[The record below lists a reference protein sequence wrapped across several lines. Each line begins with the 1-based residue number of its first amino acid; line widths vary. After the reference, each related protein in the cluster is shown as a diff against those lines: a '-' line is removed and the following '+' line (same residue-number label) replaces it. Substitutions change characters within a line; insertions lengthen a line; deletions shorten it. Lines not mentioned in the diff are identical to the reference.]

1 MRPMKTLAAAL
12 AAVSLGAGVLATS
25 AAPASADPGAIIAGA
40 IGGIAVGALLAGAA
54 NAHPS
59 YAYPPAYGAYP
70 SGDEGYAAPYAAA
83 PGYAAV
89 DDDESEYQPQCVVRR
104 FPVRDQ
110 WGEVVAWRP
119 QRLCR

>member
-1 MRPMKTLAAAL
+1 MRPMKVLAAAL
-12 AAVSLGAGVLATS
+12 AAVSLGAGVLATT
-25 AAPASADPGAIIAGA
+25 AAPARADPGAVIAGA

-54 NAHPS
+54 SAQPG

-70 SGDEGYAAPYAAA
+70 SGDEGYAAPFAAA

-89 DDDESEYQPQCVVRR
+89 DDDEPEFQSQCIVRR
-104 FPVRDQ
+104 FPVRGQ

-119 QRLCR
+119 QRVCR